1 MANNTQKKLNW
12 RVILGFVLA
21 AVLIYLVLSG
31 RLSLSGG
38 NDPAAT
44 ADPGISVVT
53 GEAPPTS
60 VTTAAPATTEAPLP
74 IVTEQATKATAPPTQ
89 APDPA
94 ATTAA
99 ADPTTTAAPSEDPV
113 VTHVAVR
120 DYRFRNKVL
129 LESHYDKHGKE
140 MGFRNAK
147 EYEAAASA
155 VINNPASLYKT
166 EKEDGD
172 HVFFLED
179 TGEFVV
185 LSVDGYIRTYYYATR
200 KYFDRQ

>member
-53 GEAPPTS
+53 GEAQPTS
-60 VTTAAPATTEAPLP
+60 VTTATPATTEAPLP

-94 ATTAA
+94 ATTSA

>member
-53 GEAPPTS
+53 GEAQPTS

-94 ATTAA
+94 ATTSA